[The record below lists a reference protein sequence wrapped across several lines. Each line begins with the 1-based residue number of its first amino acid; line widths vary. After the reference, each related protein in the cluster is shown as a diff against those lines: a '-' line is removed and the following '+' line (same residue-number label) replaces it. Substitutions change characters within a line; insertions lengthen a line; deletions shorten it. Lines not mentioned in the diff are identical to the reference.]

1 MIMQADEENPYLL
14 CHQKSLGRFL
24 LWPRMFGKI
33 VHSSGIIDENINLVK
48 ARI

>member
-14 CHQKSLGRFL
+14 CPQKSFGRFL

-33 VHSSGIIDENINLVK
+33 MHTSGIIDKKINLVK
-48 ARI
+48 TRI